1 MPGKAPPL
9 VDFMSPLAVSQIG
22 DVKVKR
28 GTVSDEDGE
37 NKLLLYSWDFIHD
50 CLQDKCPGFA
60 ACTYTCRKAV
70 AIVKCPVSTEYLKA
84 IITVIHQELR
94 PQMNQVQ
101 LMKVGLHLMPMY
113 AIMSR
118 LLIAEM
124 GVVQVTTENTAKTIR
139 VHPVFKE
146 IRDTMSAI
154 DKAWVSI
161 GLNMPGV
168 SSGGFGSAKP
178 VREDGHNPNGRKD
191 YYDKMRAGH
200 KKKED

>member
-9 VDFMSPLAVSQIG
+9 ESLMSKLAVSQIG
-22 DVKVKR
+22 DVKVRR

-37 NKLLLYSWDFIHD
+37 NELLYYSWDFIHD
-50 CLQDKCPGFA
+50 CLQSECPGFD
-60 ACTYTCRKAV
+60 ACTYTCKESKTTA
-70 AIVKCPVSTEYLKA
+70 KCPVSTQYLKA
-84 IITVIHQELR
+84 ITTVIHLELR
-94 PQMNQVQ
+94 SKMNQIQ
-101 LMKVGLHLMPMY
+101 LMKVGLHLMPLY

-118 LLIAEM
+118 LLIEEM
-124 GVVQVTTENTAKTIR
+124 GVKKVSTQNVARTVR

-154 DKAWVSI
+154 DKAWASI

-168 SSGGFGSAKP
+168 GSGGFGSAKP
-178 VREDGHNPNGRKD
+178 VREDGHNPNGQKG

-200 KKKED
+200 KKNED